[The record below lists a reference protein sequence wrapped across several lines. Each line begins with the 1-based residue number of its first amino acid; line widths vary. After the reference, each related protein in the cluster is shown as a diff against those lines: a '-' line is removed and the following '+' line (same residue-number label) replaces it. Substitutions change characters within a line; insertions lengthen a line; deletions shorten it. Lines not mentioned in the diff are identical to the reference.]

1 MSTAM
6 IAITTNSS
14 INVNPGG
21 RTGFVTGLP
30 IFLMA
35 TPAGKRV
42 MEDGAGRPD
51 GIPAHLYSLS
61 SYLARK

>member
-14 INVNPGG
+14 INVNPGA
-21 RTGFVTGLP
+21 RPGFVTGLP
-30 IFLMA
+30 MFLMA

-42 MEDGAGRPD
+42 MEDGAPGGLTRIIHQGGFALD
-51 GIPAHLYSLS
+51 LV
-61 SYLARK
+61 